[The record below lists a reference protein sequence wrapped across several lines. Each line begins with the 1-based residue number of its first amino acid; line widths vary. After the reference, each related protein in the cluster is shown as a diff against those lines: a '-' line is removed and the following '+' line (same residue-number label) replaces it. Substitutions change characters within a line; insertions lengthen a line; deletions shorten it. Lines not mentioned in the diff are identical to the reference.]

1 MDIITIPNIEQYTQ
15 QIINGNLILT
25 KIQEIQN
32 IDNIDIYISEHKLFK
47 QNLSKSKIIKCK
59 INNEILDINYYNK
72 LLLYLYYHID
82 KNTIIQ
88 NTTLNISK
96 DKIHDKGFKYY
107 KDLGISIQG
116 AESRKTLKEIINVIK
131 LNNFNIELKIK
142 LENNEIINFKL

>member
-1 MDIITIPNIEQYTQ
+1 MDIITILNIEQYTQ
-15 QIINGNLILT
+15 QIINGNLLLT
-25 KIQEIQN
+25 KIQQIQN
-32 IDNIDIYISEHKLFK
+32 IDNISENKLFT

-59 INNEILDINYYNK
+59 INNEVLDINYYNK

-116 AESRKTLKEIINVIK
+116 AESRKTLREIINVIK